1 MIFPRSIITIFMSI
15 ACVFVAPCLPQA
27 LAEPERADW
36 LYLKA
41 APPHNNADN
50 EEATVEFKPLVT
62 KYPQSNDPD
71 NVQVQRGKSDRN
83 RGDYEAAIEA
93 YPLVSRD
100 DSAIDEAALAIGE
113 AYLMPRCHAE
123 VFSSYPRFAD
133 KSSYLNHLF
142 ARSAQER
149 MDALIQPGALYADLK
164 PHPQAQRDH
173 ADYQMSTVYFNPND
187 DDTPI
192 RKFNK
197 IYVDY
202 PESELAG
209 EGGTVDGGVGMF
221 QISLKKT
228 MEEGKKGINLTL
240 ILEGFHTGIGAVSDP
255 LPINQKRHEF
265 KLHHG
270 ASLHTQ
276 ISMR

>member
-1 MIFPRSIITIFMSI
+1 MIFPRSIIAIFMSI
-15 ACVFVAPCLPQA
+15 ACVFVARCLPQA

-36 LYLKA
+36 LYLRA
-41 APPHNNADN
+41 IPPHNNAAY
-50 EEATVEFKPLVT
+50 EEATVEFKQFVT
-62 KYPQSNDPD
+62 KYPQSDDPD

-100 DSAIDEAALAIGE
+100 DSAIDEAALAIGD
-113 AYLMPRCHAE
+113 AYSMPRCHSE
-123 VFSSYPRFAD
+123 VFSSYLRFAD
-133 KSSYLNHLF
+133 KSSYLNNVF

-149 MDALIQPGALYADLK
+149 MDALIQLGALRADLK

-173 ADYQMSTVYFNPND
+173 ADSQMSTTVYFNPND

-209 EGGTVDGGVGMF
+209 EALWMV
-221 QISLKKT
+221 
-228 MEEGKKGINLTL
+228 EW
-240 ILEGFHTGIGAVSDP
+240 AC
-255 LPINQKRHEF
+255 F
-265 KLHHG
+265 KFL
-270 ASLHTQ
+270 
-276 ISMR
+276 